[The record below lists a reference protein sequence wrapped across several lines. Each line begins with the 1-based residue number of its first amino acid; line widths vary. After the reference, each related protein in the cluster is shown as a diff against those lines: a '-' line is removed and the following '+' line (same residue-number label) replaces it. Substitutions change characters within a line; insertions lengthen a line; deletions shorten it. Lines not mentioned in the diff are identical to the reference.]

1 MASSVEQIKAKLSI
15 VEVVGSYLKL
25 EKTGVNY
32 RGKCPFHNEKT
43 PSFFVSPTRGSY
55 HCFGCNRGGDII
67 SFVQEIEGLDFIE
80 ALRVLAER
88 AGVELEPLRR
98 NEGSLTIQLFNL
110 LEEATKFYSQQLIQN
125 KEARNYLIE
134 RGLTEESIN
143 NFRLGFAP
151 DGWRGVY
158 DHLSRAGYRE
168 DEMIKVG
175 LVVANTKVGPQASRG
190 YDRFRSRLMF
200 PIANSAG
207 KMVGFSGRIF
217 LPVQAGGPNQNEV
230 AKYINTPQ
238 TELYNKSKILY
249 GYDRAKQAMR
259 QKDECI
265 FVEGQMDLIM
275 SHQAGST
282 NTVAVSGTALTV
294 EHIQLVKRLTDN
306 IVLANDYDLAG
317 LKASLRAINLI
328 RQEEI
333 NVKIAK
339 LPSGQDPAEVIKNN
353 PAKWPKIIAE
363 AKHYIDFMIDALQ
376 EEGKTGLDLN
386 LAVNNYVLPY
396 IKMLTKKM
404 EQAHFVAKLAGIL
417 RISEEAIWTDLQKI
431 RIEETVVPP
440 AKPAGVVPLVA
451 KVFGRSKLIE
461 EKILGLYFLLISS
474 GQTEKVSTKLADLWG
489 VETFKAKVEGVELER
504 ERLAL
509 MAELWYDPRGDLL
522 AELDDLV
529 LNWQGEKLKVELNQA
544 LAEVQLAEKN
554 KDEDQLAIS
563 LKKCQ
568 ELSMAINKFKK

>member
-25 EKTGVNY
+25 EKAGVNY

-98 NEGSLTIQLFNL
+98 NETAGYNRLFSL
-110 LEEATKFYSQQLIQN
+110 LEEATKFYAQQLTLPQN
-125 KEARNYLIE
+125 RPAHDYLIA
-134 RGLTEESIN
+134 RGLTEESIK
-143 NFRLGFAP
+143 NFRLGFVPEA
-151 DGWRGVY
+151 WRSVY
-158 DHLSRAGYRE
+158 DHLLRLGYRE
-168 DEMIKVG
+168 EEMIKVG
-175 LVVANTKVGPQASRG
+175 LVVANMKAGPQASQG

-200 PIANSAG
+200 PIANPTG
-207 KMVGFSGRIF
+207 KVVGFSGRIF
-217 LPVQAGGPNQNEV
+217 GPETATT

-275 SHQAGST
+275 SYQAGAT
-282 NTVAVSGTALTV
+282 NTVAVSGTALTA

-339 LPSGQDPAEVIKNN
+339 LPSGQDPAEVIKDN
-353 PAKWPKIIAE
+353 PAQWSEIIAE

-376 EEGKTGLDLN
+376 EEGKTGLELN
-386 LAVNNYVLPY
+386 LAINDYVLPY
-396 IKMLTKKM
+396 IKALTKKM
-404 EQAHFVAKLAGIL
+404 EQAHFVAKLAGLL
-417 RISEEAIWTDLQKI
+417 RISEEAIWADLQKI
-431 RIEETVVPP
+431 KLDENIAPP
-440 AKPAGVVPLVA
+440 AKPAGTEALIVPEA
-451 KVFGRSKLIE
+451 IGRLKMIE
-461 EKILGLYFLLISS
+461 EKILGLYFLLINS
-474 GQTEKVSTKLADLWG
+474 GQTEKVSTKLTDLWG
-489 VETFKAKVEGVELER
+489 ADIFKTKIEGAEPER

-509 MAELWYDPRGDLL
+509 MAELWYDPESDPLV
-522 AELDDLV
+522 ELDDLV
-529 LNWQGEKLKVELNQA
+529 LNWQEERLKTELNQA
-544 LAEVQLAEKN
+544 LVEVQSAERN
-554 KDEDQLAIS
+554 KAEGELAIS

-568 ELSMAINKFKK
+568 ELSMAINKLKK